1 MEKMDDA
8 LERAEW
14 LNPDDLVEIDDDPS
28 QRKGIRETSESRLA
42 GERATSHGPAV
53 GVLMNL
59 TRLALFF
66 MIGVGLGSL
75 FAMGV
80 ATFLELRDD
89 GRPPARSYVR
99 EPVIDTAGAVV
110 PDVGKPGRAL

>member
-8 LERAEW
+8 MEAAEW
-14 LNPDDLVEIDDDPS
+14 LSPDELVEIDDDEPRTS
-28 QRKGIRETSESRLA
+28 GIREKSEGPRARRERPTSTMR
-42 GERATSHGPAV
+42 
-53 GVLMNL
+53 VLLNF

-66 MIGVGLGSL
+66 MVGVGLGSL

-80 ATFLELRDD
+80 ASFLELRDD